1 MAIQVIRTTSG
12 IVKEQGNLA
21 KLCGYDVTVVTATG
35 AINLRDGGSAGTIRM
50 VIPSGTAAG
59 SHRNL
64 ATPMQF
70 NDGIYAEFN
79 GGATGTV
86 GFLVE

>member
-1 MAIQVIRTTSG
+1 MAFQVILTGSG
-12 IVKEQGNLA
+12 VVKQQGNLA
-21 KLCGYDVTVVTATG
+21 KLCGYDVIVVTATG
-35 AINLRDGGSAGTIRM
+35 AINLRDGGASGTIRM
-50 VIPSGTAAG
+50 VIPAATAAG
-59 SHRNL
+59 SHRNM